1 MIGEDPPSIQLN
13 LKSTICGPWLIEAE
27 KASYIKDSV
36 QCLWCEYF
44 NSHLFKW
51 DIEKALLIID
61 GVGKSDTGKYIA
73 TIPLRVPDSKQVVF
87 VGFQI
92 TIQTC
97 VVLTLSEPALDT
109 ITYTVWGPP
118 LTNVLNDFV
127 QAPACNYLMLY
138 TWKQKNKTTGI
149 LSTMSPEIFTVMDD
163 RKLSVQTEDLTKVG
177 TYLLEMSA
185 MITPVWQ
192 FPLKQ

>member
-1 MIGEDPPSIQLN
+1 MKVELSVDCDRITFDRPVINDITFMIGEDPPSIQLN

-87 VGFQI
+87 VGF
-92 TIQTC
+92 
-97 VVLTLSEPALDT
+97 
-109 ITYTVWGPP
+109 
-118 LTNVLNDFV
+118 
-127 QAPACNYLMLY
+127 
-138 TWKQKNKTTGI
+138 
-149 LSTMSPEIFTVMDD
+149 
-163 RKLSVQTEDLTKVG
+163 
-177 TYLLEMSA
+177 
-185 MITPVWQ
+185 
-192 FPLKQ
+192 